1 MANTESAKKRA
12 RTNEIRRQ
20 RNVARRSDVKT
31 ACKKVEEA
39 LKSQDVTRA
48 AELLRSATAKVARA
62 VGKKVI
68 KKNKA
73 ARTISKLA
81 LKVSSA
87 VRAQKK

>member
-1 MANTESAKKRA
+1 MANTKSTKKRA

-39 LKSQDVTRA
+39 LKVQDTTRA
-48 AELLRSATAKVARA
+48 AELLRSAEAKVSRA
-62 VGKKVI
+62 AGKKVF

-73 ARTISKLA
+73 ARIISKLA
-81 LKVSSA
+81 KKVSSA
-87 VRAQKK
+87 VRAQK